1 MAGEDDHDD
10 LVGAQGK
17 LVVFI
22 ASLLSRAGVVSTSEF
37 SSLLSVF
44 ADTVAET
51 EPGEGALLAAWA
63 ADVETGPRQ

>member
-1 MAGEDDHDD
+1 M
-10 LVGAQGK
+10 
-17 LVVFI
+17 VFI